1 MKHLKTFE
9 SEDQDLLTQMQGLDL
24 APKPLGFYISLCSY
38 GDSDISAL
46 GVALVGP
53 SLAAIAQMLYEEF
66 NMDDLYDET
75 NEANWNSISDVM
87 EKFTEDNNEYDI
99 SSIYRFWQMTP
110 KTNNVK
116 EEIIETETLMTPY
129 GATELGKKHFRDFED
144 AMRKNPEGD

>member
-87 EKFTEDNNEYDI
+87 EKFTEVAYG
-99 SSIYRFWQMTP
+99 
-110 KTNNVK
+110 
-116 EEIIETETLMTPY
+116 EI
-129 GATELGKKHFRDFED
+129 
-144 AMRKNPEGD
+144 